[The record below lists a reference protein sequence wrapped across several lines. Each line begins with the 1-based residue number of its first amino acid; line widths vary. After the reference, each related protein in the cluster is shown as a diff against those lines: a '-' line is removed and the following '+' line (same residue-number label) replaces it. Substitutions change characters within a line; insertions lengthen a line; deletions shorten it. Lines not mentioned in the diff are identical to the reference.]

1 MYQARLRGDLR
12 EKGSPHLFILNV
24 LILTAFLFIF
34 FLLIASA
41 HAQQVNLTWDAN
53 TETDLQAYKVYRGT
67 ASRTYSSSAN
77 VGNSTNC
84 TISGLETGK
93 THYFSVT
100 AVDSAGNE
108 SGYSNEISYMIPAP
122 APPPAPEPTPTPE
135 PTPPAPA
142 PEPSQELVISATP
155 YISWNLGP
163 KARMMLYAQSF
174 KATGPKIG
182 SVAVALARY
191 RSPNMPVR
199 VSIRTAPGGSILA
212 SAQILPSQVTSTD
225 YRNPSWINLTF
236 SSPLTV
242 TQGSRYYLVLD
253 VTTHNYNNYYRVPM
267 GKNTY
272 TDGTAYQSALT
283 VRSDVDVLCKLK
295 FTN

>member
-1 MYQARLRGDLR
+1 MVQARSRGGLFKR
-12 EKGSPHLFILNV
+12 VFSFFIVCGSFPLVVFLVIF
-24 LILTAFLFIF
+24 TAFVH
-34 FLLIASA
+34 SA
-41 HAQQVNLTWDAN
+41 FAQQVTLAWNPN
-53 TETDLQAYKVYRGT
+53 TEADLGGYRVYSGT
-67 ASRTYSSSAN
+67 ASRTYPNISN

-84 TISGLETGK
+84 TISGLTAGS
-93 THYFSVT
+93 TYYFAVT
-100 AVDSAGNE
+100 AYDNAGNE
-108 SGYSNEISYMIPAP
+108 GGYSNEVTYTVPTT
-122 APPPAPEPTPTPE
+122 PPPTSQP
-135 PTPPAPA
+135 
-142 PEPSQELVISATP
+142 QELVISATP
-155 YISWNLGP
+155 YISWYLG
-163 KARMMLYAQSF
+163 AQSTRMLYAQSF
-174 KATGPKIG
+174 KAMGPKIG

-267 GKNTY
+267 GKNVY

-283 VRSDVDVLCKLK
+283 VRSDVDLVCRLT
-295 FTN
+295 FGQQ

>member
-1 MYQARLRGDLR
+1 MLQARLRGR
-12 EKGSPHLFILNV
+12 LFNRVFPFFIVHSSVN
-24 LILTAFLFIF
+24 LIVFLVIFLTCLS
-34 FLLIASA
+34 LA
-41 HAQQVNLTWDAN
+41 HAQQVTLAWNPN
-53 TETDLQAYKVYRGT
+53 TETDLGGYKVYSGT
-67 ASRTYSSSAN
+67 ASRTYPNISN
-77 VGNSTNC
+77 VGNSTTC
-84 TISGLETGK
+84 TISGLTAGS
-93 THYFSVT
+93 TYYFALT
-100 AVDSAGNE
+100 AYDNAGNE
-108 SGYSNEISYMIPAP
+108 GGYSNEVTYTVPTT
-122 APPPAPEPTPTPE
+122 PPPTSQP
-135 PTPPAPA
+135 
-142 PEPSQELVISATP
+142 QELVISATP
-155 YISWNLGP
+155 YISWYLG
-163 KARMMLYAQSF
+163 AQRTRMLYAQSF

-225 YRNPSWINLTF
+225 YRNPNWINLTF

-283 VRSDVDVLCKLK
+283 VRSDVDLVSRIT
-295 FTN
+295 FGQ